1 MRKSLK
7 ATQRK
12 KKLLYKK
19 KAKAAWKKASRITI
33 RKTKKI
39 TRKWK
44 VGKGVYRTAKTDIA
58 KKAISKAKKV
68 IKTKVDPKKNPSVK
82 TTPMSDKTSE
92 KKNNR
97 STESRKT
104 KKNKKLK
111 KIKKITK
118 L

>member
-68 IKTKVDPKKNPSVK
+68 IKTKVVPKKK
-82 TTPMSDKTSE
+82 IHQ
-92 KKNNR
+92 
-97 STESRKT
+97 
-104 KKNKKLK
+104 LK
-111 KIKKITK
+111 QLQCQI
-118 L
+118 